1 MNPPMP
7 GPLKAARIILF
18 VTAGLVGVSLVM
30 SLLSLFFLLGAPEQ
44 EQRRLLAESG
54 TDLGEILL
62 RFALGLLSAVA
73 LATAG
78 VLLPKGGR
86 RAHLLARLLVGGA
99 ALVTIVGAV
108 LTDRAAAMV
117 VLSPLVVLILLQLRV
132 SHEWFVETER
142 T

>member
-117 VLSPLVVLILLQLRV
+117 VLSPLVVLILLQLRA